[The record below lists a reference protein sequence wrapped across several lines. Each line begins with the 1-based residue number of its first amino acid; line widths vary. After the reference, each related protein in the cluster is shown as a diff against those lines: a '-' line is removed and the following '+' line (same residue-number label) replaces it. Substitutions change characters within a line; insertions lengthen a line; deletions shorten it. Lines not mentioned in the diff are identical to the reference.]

1 MPYLLG
7 RFGNIVNI
15 AFKYKVS
22 GNINL
27 YLKTA
32 FYNYKEDYLK
42 IIINYLSYISIT
54 NMNKSS
60 ICDLVSSSLPDQL
73 LYDLMVKTL

>member
-7 RFGNIVNI
+7 RFSNVENI

-22 GNINL
+22 SNINL
-27 YLKTA
+27 YLKLHFITI
-32 FYNYKEDYLK
+32 KKITIK
-42 IIINYLSYISIT
+42 IIINYLSFISIT

-60 ICDLVSSSLPDQL
+60 IYNLVSLSLLD
-73 LYDLMVKTL
+73 